1 VSKAGCLGSSGA
13 AGGSGLRLCQPS
25 HVEATCGDPLNNGSM
40 NSWLSPYVA
49 GLDGCRIHPPRPRH
63 QLGQSRL
70 LALILASVVEASAS
84 SRMAVLATSLQRAG
98 GVIVGAS
105 GQRIMITLGLS
116 AGWIRAISIVSPDWL
131 MVLRNSLS
139 VLRNSLSV

>member
-1 VSKAGCLGSSGA
+1 
-13 AGGSGLRLCQPS
+13 
-25 HVEATCGDPLNNGSM
+25 
-40 NSWLSPYVA
+40 
-49 GLDGCRIHPPRPRH
+49 
-63 QLGQSRL
+63 L

-116 AGWIRAISIVSPDWL
+116 AGWIRAISIVSPD
-131 MVLRNSLS
+131 
-139 VLRNSLSV
+139 